1 MFNRNTTPS
10 PTTATAMC
18 SCRHTLHT
26 LMFLISLTLIV
37 VVWSTAPMV
46 SASVPR
52 LRFEYKLSFKG
63 PHLIQKDK
71 SIPFW
76 EYGGDAIAGD
86 ENIRVTTSLK
96 SKKGWVWTKNPV
108 PHDNWVIEVT
118 FRVTGRGRVGADGL
132 AIWYTLDKAV
142 EGPVFGNMD
151 KWNGMGLFFDSFDN
165 DGQRNNPYIL
175 VMLNNGTREYDH
187 MNDGH
192 DQQLGGCLRDFR
204 NKPFPLKARVEY
216 YKNSLTVFIHNGM
229 SSNQNEYE
237 LCLRA
242 EGIHLPK
249 NGFFGVTAATGG
261 LADDHDVMA
270 FLTHSMHAPAD
281 QMDTGT
287 KVSEDEKKKLD
298 EEFKEYYKKLEQAKE
313 DFKKENPDK
322 AKDEY
327 DIDVDK
333 WFESQGERELKQ
345 IFEGQNSIYG
355 TLRELNKRL
364 DELSGRQEL
373 ILSKVTSIQ
382 APVAGQPPIQ
392 HAQGTGIPMDTIR
405 RHEVDMVINN
415 QNDFR
420 AQMKD
425 IRQLIG
431 LIKEK
436 ADHFSG
442 VGATN
447 DGKAPGGGSGAN
459 MQLQMALHEVKD
471 TIKQVRTDTA
481 NILNTSQGSNTSCPN
496 INCISPKVFFI
507 GLSVQIAALFI
518 YAMYKQSKEAQAKKF
533 Y

>member
-1 MFNRNTTPS
+1 MLNTKLTT
-10 PTTATAMC
+10 TTAWL
-18 SCRHTLHT
+18 CRSTLAT
-26 LMFLISLTLIV
+26 FVSLTSLILILFV
-37 VVWSTAPMV
+37 CSQPTMV

-96 SKKGWVWTKNPV
+96 SKKGWVWTSNNV

-132 AIWYTLDKAV
+132 GIWYTTDRAV
-142 EGPVFGNMD
+142 EGPVFGNKD

-175 VMLNNGTREYDH
+175 VMLNNGTIGYDH

-204 NKPFPLKARVEY
+204 NKPFPLRARVEY

-229 SSNQNEYE
+229 SSNNNEYE

-242 EGIHLPK
+242 EGIVLPK
-249 NGFFGVTAATGG
+249 FGYFGVTAATGG

-270 FLTHSMHAPAD
+270 FLTHSMHPPAD
-281 QMDTGT
+281 QMASDS
-287 KVSEDEKKKLD
+287 KVSDDEKKKLD
-298 EEFKEYYKKLEQAKE
+298 EEFNEYYKKLEQAKE

-345 IFEGQNSIYG
+345 IFEGQNNMYA

-382 APVAGQPPIQ
+382 GPVAGQPPMQ
-392 HAQGTGIPMDTIR
+392 QGQVTGGVPVDTIR

-415 QNDFR
+415 QNYIR
-420 AQMKD
+420 NQMNE

-436 ADHFSG
+436 ADQF
-442 VGATN
+442 GA
-447 DGKAPGGGSGAN
+447 GGGGGGGHGGDSGTN
-459 MQLQMALHEVKD
+459 MQMHMTLHEVKD

-481 NILNTSQGSNTSCPN
+481 NILSSSQGNPGTMTSCPN

-518 YAMYKQSKEAQAKKF
+518 YALYKQSKEAQAKKF